1 MRYLL
6 VVLAMLP
13 CFASASGIYKCV
25 DAAGRVNFTDA
36 PCAGAAADSS
46 EQLSGSIHPSALLMV
61 EPRYQS
67 DVAKMLNRL
76 SEQHSTCRQRI
87 DPHSA
92 GKSSTQGTPGNPS
105 FFVQCG
111 DSQVP
116 EVVRFTLSDIQGG
129 AAPAAAVAVTERA
142 ANRACEQAAKARA
155 LIPSSVDF
163 SRILDANFVTRP
175 NGISTFTSTLTA
187 TNGLGAENR
196 FFISC
201 TFEGSTLA
209 DVSVKPFD

>member
-6 VVLAMLP
+6 AVLAMLP
-13 CFASASGIYKCV
+13 CFALASGIYKCV
-25 DAAGRVNFTDA
+25 DTAGRVNFTDA
-36 PCAGAAADSS
+36 PCDGATTSS
-46 EQLSGSIHPSALLMV
+46 NERIAGSIQPADLFMV

-76 SEQHSTCRQRI
+76 SEQHSACRQRI
-87 DPHSA
+87 DPNTA
-92 GKSSTQGTPGNPS
+92 GKSSTQGSAGNPS

-116 EVVRFTLSDIQGG
+116 EVVRFTLADIQGG
-129 AAPAAAVAVTERA
+129 TTPSAAVAVTERV
-142 ANRACEQAAKARA
+142 ANRECEQAAKARA

-187 TNGLGAENR
+187 TNGFGAENR

-201 TFEGSTLA
+201 TFEGSTLS

>member
-6 VVLAMLP
+6 AILAMLP
-13 CFASASGIYKCV
+13 GLASASGIYKCV
-25 DAAGRVNFTDA
+25 DTAGRVNFTDT
-36 PCAGAAADSS
+36 PCGGAAA
-46 EQLSGSIHPSALLMV
+46 GSNERIVGGIRPADLFMV
-61 EPRYQS
+61 EPRYQN

-76 SEQHSTCRQRI
+76 SEQHSACRQRI
-87 DPHSA
+87 DPNTA
-92 GKSSTQGTPGNPS
+92 GKSSTQGSAGNPS

-116 EVVRFTLSDIQGG
+116 EVVRFTMADIQGG
-129 AAPAAAVAVTERA
+129 ATPSAAVAVTERA

-155 LIPSSVDF
+155 LIPASVDF

-187 TNGLGAENR
+187 TNGFGAENR

-201 TFEGSTLA
+201 TFEGPTLA

>member
-1 MRYLL
+1 MRYVL
-6 VVLAMLP
+6 VILAMLP
-13 CFASASGIYKCV
+13 GLAAASGIYKCV
-25 DAAGRVNFTDA
+25 DTAGRVIVTDA
-36 PCAGAAADSS
+36 PCGGATAGSNQRIA
-46 EQLSGSIHPSALLMV
+46 GSIQPADLFMV
-61 EPRYQS
+61 ESRYQS
-67 DVAKMLNRL
+67 DVARMLNRL
-76 SEQHSTCRQRI
+76 ATQHSACQQRI
-87 DPHSA
+87 DPNTA
-92 GKSSTQGTPGNPS
+92 GKSSTQGSPGNPS

-116 EVVRFTLSDIQGG
+116 EVVRFTMADIQGG
-129 AAPAAAVAVTERA
+129 ATPSAAVAVTERV
-142 ANRACEQAAKARA
+142 ANRECEQAAKARA

-187 TNGLGAENR
+187 TNGFGAENR

-201 TFEGSTLA
+201 TFEGPTLA

>member
-6 VVLAMLP
+6 VVLALVP
-13 CFASASGIYKCV
+13 FYAPASGIYKCV
-25 DAAGRVNFTDA
+25 DSAGRVNFTDA
-36 PCAGAAADSS
+36 PCAGTAASTSAR
-46 EQLSGSIHPSALLMV
+46 LAGSIQPRDLIMV
-61 EPRYQS
+61 EPIYQN

-76 SEQHSTCRQRI
+76 SEQHSVCRQRI
-87 DPHSA
+87 DPNTA
-92 GKSSTQGTPGNPS
+92 GKSSTQGSAANPS

-116 EVVRFTLSDIQGG
+116 EVVRFTMADMQSGSV
-129 AAPAAAVAVTERA
+129 PVAAVAVTERV
-142 ANRACEQAAKARA
+142 ANRACEQAAKERA
-155 LIPSSVDF
+155 LLPSSVDF

-187 TNGLGAENR
+187 TNGLGSESR

-201 TFEGSTLA
+201 TFEGPTLS